1 MPHGERAGAP
11 AQAPSPVEISD
22 GNRNASPAS
31 AVDARMARLE
41 RLLGSDEGFF
51 LLALHSFVESFVL
64 DVYPAGRGGKFFPTL
79 LWDFKDFLKQKG
91 RITVA
96 DQEAIVRIT
105 KEHTVANR
113 VRHQMLRLDPE
124 EAVAASHNFL
134 GFCRACG
141 IDHPFLKSLRDNLK
155 AWQDKKS
162 PMERSSE
169 LARLKFDLFTA
180 QRENKKL
187 MQQAAEARDADAK
200 AAQLDADLRA
210 RTAELARERARADSK
225 AERVDALRAELNGLE
240 QQRKTLSADL
250 ERFRDLDLYVEHLNR
265 FTVYTRTRRD
275 YERSLMRLTAE
286 QQEALDVISPGHD
299 FLIRGGAGTGK
310 TIVLLHAY
318 GRARRQVASELKLG
332 KPSRTVL
339 LTYTTTLV
347 KYDRYLAELLRT
359 PEEAGLIQTADSFFL
374 ARLRAM
380 DPGWRVEYDAVQKLA
395 QRFNTTGFLSSGELA
410 TEVEDFLFAYM
421 VTREE
426 YVEDRVPRRG
436 MRQPLSAA
444 QRAQVWDIR
453 DLVAGSMEDIGIF
466 SKNYSR
472 MKIIQHPVQDI
483 DFAFVDEAQDL
494 TAADLKALKV
504 SCTRGVI
511 MAGDT
516 AQAIYGLGSPY
527 KRAGIDISG
536 RTRVLRTDFRTT
548 CPIHDL
554 AEKYRALC
562 GADIEGDAVVTHA
575 FREGPAPEL
584 YRAGSREELLKL
596 LIEKA
601 SLFID
606 KLAYDPE
613 NVTVL
618 APSKQDLAAIQEH
631 LARRGIKSA
640 NVRDEGFSFSEQG
653 QVRLS
658 TLHSSKGLD
667 FPVVLLYLPSLPT
680 GADYDEKASEGLAR
694 NLIYVAIS
702 RAMDNLNVFVMEE
715 AREKVVQELM
725 EVMSDAGVRKAFG

>member
-1 MPHGERAGAP
+1 
-11 AQAPSPVEISD
+11 
-22 GNRNASPAS
+22 
-31 AVDARMARLE
+31 MARLE
-41 RLLGSDEGFF
+41 RLLGADEGFF
-51 LLALHSFVESFVL
+51 VLALHSFVESFVL
-64 DVYPAGRGGKFFPTL
+64 DVYPAGRGGKYFPTL

-96 DQEAIVRIT
+96 DQEAIVRIS
-105 KEHTVANR
+105 KEHPVANR
-113 VRHQMLRLDPE
+113 VRHQMQRLDPE

-141 IDHPFLKSLRDNLK
+141 IDHPFLKSLRDSLK
-155 AWQDKKS
+155 VWQDKKS
-162 PMERSSE
+162 PIERSSE

-187 MQQAAEARDADAK
+187 MQQAAEARDADAR

-210 RTAELARERARADSK
+210 RTTELARERARADSK
-225 AERVDALRAELNGLE
+225 ADRVDALRAELNSLE
-240 QQRKTLSADL
+240 QQKKALAADL

-275 YERSLMRLTAE
+275 YERSLMRVTAE
-286 QQEALDVISPGHD
+286 QQEALDLIAPGHD

-318 GRARRQVASELKLG
+318 GRARKLLASELGLG
-332 KPSRTVL
+332 KPTRTVL

-359 PEEAGLIQTADSFFL
+359 PEQSGVIQTADSFFL
-374 ARLRAM
+374 ARLRAI
-380 DPGWRVEYDAVQKLA
+380 DPGWKVEYDTAGKLA
-395 QRFNTTGFLSSGELA
+395 KRFNTTGFLSAGELA
-410 TEVEDFLFAYM
+410 TEVEDFLFANM
-421 VTREE
+421 VTKEE

-436 MRQPLSAA
+436 MRQPLSKA
-444 QRAQVWDIR
+444 QRAAVWEIR
-453 DLVAGSMEDIGIF
+453 DMMAGAMEDIGIF

-472 MKIIQHPVQDI
+472 LKIIQQPVQDI
-483 DFAFVDEAQDL
+483 DFAFVDESQDL
-494 TAADLKALKV
+494 TAADLRALKLA
-504 SCTRGVI
+504 CTRGVV

-516 AQAIYGLGSPY
+516 GQAIYGLGSPY

-562 GADIEGDAVVTHA
+562 GPDVEGESVTTHA
-575 FREGPAPEL
+575 FREGPSPEI
-584 YRAGSREELLKL
+584 YRAGSREELLGL
-596 LIEKA
+596 LLEKA
-601 SLFID
+601 SLFIE

-613 NVTVL
+613 NVTIL
-618 APSKQDLAAIQEH
+618 APSKQDLTAIQER
-631 LARRGIKSA
+631 LGRRGIKSA
-640 NVRDEGFSFSEQG
+640 NIRDEEFSFSAEG

-680 GADYDEKASEGLAR
+680 GADYDERASEGLAR

-715 AREKVVQELM
+715 ARERPIQELVG
-725 EVMSDAGVRKAFG
+725 VMNGVGA

>member
-1 MPHGERAGAP
+1 
-11 AQAPSPVEISD
+11 
-22 GNRNASPAS
+22 
-31 AVDARMARLE
+31 MARLE

-51 LLALHSFVESFVL
+51 MLALHSFVESFIL
-64 DVYPAGRGGKFFPTL
+64 DVFPAGRGGKYFPTL
-79 LWDFKDFLKQKG
+79 VWDFKDFLRQKG
-91 RITVA
+91 RITVD
-96 DQEAIVRIT
+96 DQQAIIRIS
-105 KEHTVANR
+105 KEHPTANR
-113 VRHQMLRLDPE
+113 VRHQFQRLDPE
-124 EAVAASHNFL
+124 EAVAATHNFL

-141 IDHPFLKSLRDNLK
+141 IGHPFLDTLRGSLKVWDE
-155 AWQDKKS
+155 KKS
-162 PMERSSE
+162 PIERSTE
-169 LARLKFDLFTA
+169 LAKLRFDLFQT

-187 MQQAAEARDADAK
+187 MQQAADARDAEAK

-225 AERVDALRAELNGLE
+225 ADRVDALRAELNSLE
-240 QQRKTLSADL
+240 MQKKALGAEL

-275 YERSLMRLTAE
+275 YERGLMRLTAE
-286 QQEALDVISPGHD
+286 QQEALDVIAPGHD

-318 GRARRQVASELKLG
+318 GRARKLLASELGLG
-332 KPSRTVL
+332 KPTRTVL

-347 KYDRYLAELLRT
+347 KYDRYLAELLRA
-359 PEEAGLIQTADSFFL
+359 PEGSGLIQTADSFFL
-374 ARLRAM
+374 SRLRAI
-380 DPGWRVEYDAVQKLA
+380 DPGWKVEYDTVQKLA
-395 QRFNTTGFLSSGELA
+395 RRFNTTGFLSAGELA
-410 TEVEDFLFAYM
+410 TEVEDFLFANM
-421 VTREE
+421 VSKEE
-426 YVEDRVPRRG
+426 YVEDRVPRHG
-436 MRQPLSAA
+436 MRQPLSRA
-444 QRAQVWDIR
+444 QRAQVWEIR
-453 DLVAGSMEDIGIF
+453 DLAAGAMEDIGIF

-472 MKIIQHPVQDI
+472 TKIIQGLGKGGGASGDAGKGRPSTAADGLRDI
-483 DFAFVDEAQDL
+483 DFAFVDESQDL
-494 TAADLKALKV
+494 TAADLKALKLMC
-504 SCTRGVI
+504 SRGVI

-527 KRAGIDISG
+527 KRAGIDITG

-554 AEKYRALC
+554 AEKYRSLC
-562 GADIEGDAVVTHA
+562 GADIEGESVTTHA

-601 SLFID
+601 SLFIE
-606 KLAYDPE
+606 KLGYDPE
-613 NVTVL
+613 NVTIL
-618 APSKQDLAAIQEH
+618 APSKADLTAIQEK
-631 LARRGIKSA
+631 LTRRGIKSA
-640 NVRDEGFSFSEQG
+640 NIRDEDVSFSAEG

-680 GADYDEKASEGLAR
+680 GAEYDEKASESLAR

-715 AREKVVQELM
+715 AKEKVIQELVG
-725 EVMSDAGVRKAFG
+725 VMNGARA

>member
-1 MPHGERAGAP
+1 M
-11 AQAPSPVEISD
+11 Q
-22 GNRNASPAS
+22 
-31 AVDARMARLE
+31 RLE

-51 LLALHSFVESFVL
+51 MLALHSFVESFVL
-64 DVYPAGRGGKFFPTL
+64 DVFPPGRGGKYFPTL

-96 DQEAIVRIT
+96 DQEAIVRIS
-105 KEHTVANR
+105 KEHPTANK
-113 VRHQMLRLDPE
+113 VRHQFQRLDPE
-124 EAVAASHNFL
+124 EAVAATHNFL

-141 IDHPFLKSLRDNLK
+141 IGHPFLDTLRGSLK
-155 AWQDKKS
+155 VWEEKKS
-162 PMERSSE
+162 PIERSTE
-169 LARLKFDLFTA
+169 LAKLRFDLFTA

-187 MQQAAEARDADAK
+187 MQQAAEARDADAR

-225 AERVDALRAELNGLE
+225 ADRVDALRTELNSLE
-240 QQRKTLSADL
+240 QQKKALGTEL
-250 ERFRDLDLYVEHLNR
+250 ERFRDLDVYVEHLNR

-275 YERSLMRLTAE
+275 YERGLMRLTAE
-286 QQEALDVISPGHD
+286 QQEALDVIAPGHD

-318 GRARRQVASELKLG
+318 GRARKLLASELGLG
-332 KPSRTVL
+332 KPTRTVL

-347 KYDRYLAELLRT
+347 KYDRYLAELLRAS
-359 PEEAGLIQTADSFFL
+359 EGSGLIQTADSFFL
-374 ARLRAM
+374 SRLRAI
-380 DPGWRVEYDAVQKLA
+380 DPGWKVEYDTVQKLA
-395 QRFNTTGFLSSGELA
+395 KRFNTTGFLSAGELA
-410 TEVEDFLFAYM
+410 TELEDFLFANM
-421 VTREE
+421 VSKEE
-426 YVEDRVPRRG
+426 YVEDRVPRHG
-436 MRQPLSAA
+436 MRQPLSRA
-444 QRAQVWDIR
+444 QRAQVWEIR
-453 DLVAGSMEDIGIF
+453 DLAAGTMEDIGIF

-472 MKIIQHPVQDI
+472 LKIIEHPEQDI
-483 DFAFVDEAQDL
+483 DFAFVDESQDL
-494 TAADLKALKV
+494 TAADLKALKLMC
-504 SCTRGVI
+504 SRGVV

-554 AEKYRALC
+554 AEKYRVLC
-562 GADIEGDAVVTHA
+562 GADIEGDSVTTHA

-601 SLFID
+601 SLFIE
-606 KLAYDPE
+606 KLGYDPE
-613 NVTVL
+613 NVTIL
-618 APSKQDLAAIQEH
+618 APSKADLTAIQEK
-631 LARRGIKSA
+631 LQRRGIKSA
-640 NVRDEGFSFSEQG
+640 NIRDEDFSFSAEG

-680 GADYDEKASEGLAR
+680 GADYDEKASESLAR

-702 RAMDNLNVFVMEE
+702 RAMDNLNVFVLEE
-715 AREKVVQELM
+715 AREKVVREL
-725 EVMSDAGVRKAFG
+725 AGAMNGMGVAR